1 MSIGGSHDRGEC
13 VMEGSVLKGKD
24 YLAGWIPYR
33 IRRYWFFV
41 FVTAFTLIVPWVR
54 IEGNHLFLL
63 SFDKLKLHL
72 MFVQFDMQ
80 ELYLMPFVLMF
91 LFIGIFGITV
101 LGGRFFCGWMC
112 PQTIFR
118 VAYRDLLETKIFK
131 LRKRIKNKQIEP
143 DYSITKNKM
152 KRVALILISI
162 VLALLAAT
170 DLLWFF
176 VPPEDFLQ
184 YMHAPTEHP
193 ILIGTIIAIA
203 TFLVYDIVFLKEDF
217 CAYVCPYS
225 RIQSVLYDDDT
236 IMAIYNP
243 NRGGEIYDEHHV
255 KSFTTQ
261 KSLLSVNPTAECTTC
276 ESCVTVCPTHIDIRK
291 GLQLECIN
299 CLECVDACTEVMG
312 KLGKPSLVEW
322 SSEKETLFM
331 KGKTHYLRPKIIG
344 YAVILLIT
352 TVIMIIMGSEK
363 EYILLNINKE
373 NRLFGIKHTDDGKTR
388 VDNAYTVLLQ
398 NTLNEDHEYYFDVI
412 APAGMEGKI
421 KIGEPAKPFKVKPGI
436 VKKKVIVLY
445 TDEILVNDRSK
456 DTVIPITIHAY
467 AMDDK
472 EKIVTDKESTFT
484 FPRADLLK
492 EEQ

>member
-1 MSIGGSHDRGEC
+1 
-13 VMEGSVLKGKD
+13 MEEAVLKGKA

-33 IRRYWFFV
+33 IRRYWFFAL
-41 FVTAFTLIVPWVR
+41 VTAFTLIVPWVR
-54 IEGNHLFLL
+54 IDGNHLFLL

-143 DYSITKNKM
+143 DYSTTKNKM
-152 KRVALILISI
+152 KRIALLLISV

-170 DLLWFF
+170 DLMWFF

-184 YMHAPTEHP
+184 YMRNPSEHTV
-193 ILIGTIIAIA
+193 LIGTILGIAA
-203 TFLVYDIVFLKEDF
+203 FLVYDIVFLKEDF
-217 CAYVCPYS
+217 CSYVCPYS

-255 KSFTTQ
+255 KNFTTQ

-291 GLQLECIN
+291 GLQVECIN

-352 TVIMIIMGSEK
+352 TVIMIVMGSEK
-363 EYILLNINKE
+363 EYMLLNINKE
-373 NRLFGIKHTDDGKTR
+373 NRLFGIKQIDENTTR
-388 VDNAYTVLLQ
+388 VDNAYTILLQ
-398 NTLNEDHEYYFDVI
+398 NTLGEDHEYYFDVI
-412 APAGMEGKI
+412 APVGMQGKI
-421 KIGEPAKPFKVKPGI
+421 KIAEPTEPFKVKPGV

-445 TDEILVNDRSK
+445 TDEILVNDKTK
-456 DTVIPITIHAY
+456 DTVIPIGIHAY

-472 EKIVTDKESTFT
+472 MKIVIDKETTFT

-492 EEQ
+492 EAKED

>member
-1 MSIGGSHDRGEC
+1 
-13 VMEGSVLKGKD
+13 MEESVLKGKA

-33 IRRYWFFV
+33 IRRYWFFIL
-41 FVTAFTLIVPWVR
+41 VTVFTLVVPWVR
-54 IEGNHLFLL
+54 IDGNHLFLL

-118 VAYRDLLETKIFK
+118 VAYRDFLETKVFG

-143 DYSITKNKM
+143 DYSTTTNKM
-152 KRVALILISI
+152 KRLALLVISV

-176 VPPEDFLQ
+176 VPPEDFLT
-184 YMHAPTEHP
+184 YMRTPADHP
-193 ILIGTIIAIA
+193 VMIGTIIGIA

-255 KSFTTQ
+255 KNFTTQ

-331 KGKTHYLRPKIIG
+331 KGKTHYLRPKVIG
-344 YAVILLIT
+344 YIVILLIT
-352 TVIMIIMGSEK
+352 TAIMIVMGSEK
-363 EYILLNINKE
+363 EYMLLNINKE
-373 NRLFGIKHTDDGKTR
+373 NRLFGIKHTDEGKIR

-398 NTLNEDHEYYFDVI
+398 NTLNEDHKYYFDVI
-412 APAGMEGKI
+412 APAGMQGKI
-421 KIGEPAKPFKVKPGI
+421 KIAEPTEPFKVKPGI
-436 VKKKVIVLY
+436 VKKKVLVLY
-445 TDEILVNDRSK
+445 TDEVLVEDEHK

-467 AMDDK
+467 ALDDK
-472 EKIVTDKESTFT
+472 EKIVIDKKSTFT

-492 EEQ
+492 GEKEED

>member
-1 MSIGGSHDRGEC
+1 
-13 VMEGSVLKGKD
+13 MEESVLKGKA

-33 IRRYWFFV
+33 IKRYWFFV
-41 FVTAFTLIVPWVR
+41 LVTAFTLIVPWVR

-143 DYSITKNKM
+143 DYSTTKNKM

-170 DLLWFF
+170 DLMWFF

-184 YMHAPTEHP
+184 YMKAPAEHP
-193 ILIGTIIAIA
+193 ILIGTIIGIA
-203 TFLVYDIVFLKEDF
+203 TFLVYDICFLKEDF

-255 KSFTTQ
+255 KNFTTQ
-261 KSLLSVNPTAECTTC
+261 KSLLNVNPTAECTTC

-344 YAVILLIT
+344 YAIILLIT
-352 TVIMIIMGSEK
+352 TAIMIIMGSEK

-373 NRLFGIKHTDDGKTR
+373 NRLFGIKHIDENTTR
-388 VDNAYTVLLQ
+388 VDNAYTILLQ
-398 NTLNEDHEYYFDVI
+398 NTLSEDHEYYFDVI

-421 KIGEPAKPFKVKPGI
+421 KIGEPTKPFKVKPGI

-445 TDEILVNDRSK
+445 TDELLVNDRSK

-492 EEQ
+492 EKK